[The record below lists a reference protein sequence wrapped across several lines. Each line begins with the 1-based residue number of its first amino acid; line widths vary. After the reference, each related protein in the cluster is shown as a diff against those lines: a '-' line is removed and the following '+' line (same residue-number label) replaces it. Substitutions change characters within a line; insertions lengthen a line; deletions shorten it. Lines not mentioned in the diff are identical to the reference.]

1 VSIISTATQED
12 KAGAAML
19 VRIAARMMDSIAMR
33 CMKVT
38 TRIRIGGFELK
49 WRDACLG
56 AARSGGVMSQ
66 ALTHILPGPLA

>member
-1 VSIISTATQED
+1 
-12 KAGAAML
+12 
-19 VRIAARMMDSIAMR
+19 MMDSIAMR